1 MTMADS
7 PQVRTFSARPGPDI
21 DVIRI
26 LLVDDQAMIREGLK
40 LILSVQPDVEIVGE
54 CDDGDQVLAA
64 IVANAPDVVCMD
76 VRMQRTDGIAATREI
91 RDADGPPVLIL
102 TTFGERD
109 VLWAAVEAG
118 AAGFELKSSTP
129 ENLVE
134 AIRTVAAGGSWID
147 GSLLGDVLES
157 FRSIVL
163 PADRNHV
170 QVDELTARE
179 HDVLTLMARGA
190 TNGEIAQEL
199 FLAETT
205 IKTHVGAIFMKLGV
219 RDRAAAIIY
228 AFDAG
233 IVTPRR
239 TQLGLT

>member
-1 MTMADS
+1 M
-7 PQVRTFSARPGPDI
+7 
-21 DVIRI
+21 
-26 LLVDDQAMIREGLK
+26 
-40 LILSVQPDVEIVGE
+40 
-54 CDDGDQVLAA
+54 C
-64 IVANAPDVVCMD
+64 
-76 VRMQRTDGIAATREI
+76 
-91 RDADGPPVLIL
+91 
-102 TTFGERD
+102 
-109 VLWAAVEAG
+109 
-118 AAGFELKSSTP
+118 SSD
-129 ENLVE
+129 L
-134 AIRTVAAGGSWID
+134 AAGGSWVD

-170 QVDELTARE
+170 RVDELTARE

-190 TNGEIAQEL
+190 TNGEIAREL

-239 TQLGLT
+239 TQRGTT